1 MGFNFGAMLGGAA
14 SQIVEDINEKEKDV
28 KLRTRTILDRQVAQ
42 TAANQKEYKA
52 NKKKVTEQMNALVG
66 LFGNTPEGIAKARNI
81 VAGGDTHYTNM
92 YGKLQTH
99 SEQGGDVNELVTLT
113 KGSEDIGFTG
123 VEQATDSIVKLA
135 ALPELKMGTGFG
147 ANYFKKEQQAMID
160 AGLIQ
165 TMQLSE
171 SAKGSYGSVKVHL
184 NKMAKKAKTMS
195 EILDD
200 TRAKRD
206 KALQSGSQEEIKIA
220 EANYQRSLQSQKEES
235 ITYQSALKAAEAKSS
250 GKSTYREIS
259 SNFAADIKR
268 FENDLYVGGDKTK
281 IRADNEDGFLGI
293 RDGGDKIKQQKL
305 KQYGINWLKGQIDG
319 NGDFINSEAEQF
331 VKDNGTLRSLLP
343 GVIASVTGEE
353 STGGGSKGSQVKDI
367 VEKNK
372 TLSLDVVQQIKNI
385 NKSVSQVDL
394 HKFIIQAYPKPD
406 DISQEEYNENISN
419 LIKETFKQEDITKQ
433 NKKKADD
440 SISNLYKD
448 KDDKKE
454 EVDKVPPRPDS
465 GNLVFDSDEE
475 DAWDKKYGDTH
486 FRDGRPKP
494 KKTSSSE
501 LPDKDKFIKE
511 LGAEKGYAA
520 YRAAAI
526 RKLSNIYAGKAEQVF
541 NQMEK
546 SGKA

>member
-1 MGFNFGAMLGGAA
+1 
-14 SQIVEDINEKEKDV
+14 
-28 KLRTRTILDRQVAQ
+28 
-42 TAANQKEYKA
+42 
-52 NKKKVTEQMNALVG
+52 
-66 LFGNTPEGIAKARNI
+66 
-81 VAGGDTHYTNM
+81 M
-92 YGKLQTH
+92 YSKLQDH
-99 SEQGGDVNELVTLT
+99 QSNDGDVNELVTLT
-113 KGSEDIGFTG
+113 KGSDDIGFTG

-440 SISNLYKD
+440 SISNLYKE
-448 KDDKKE
+448 KKE
-454 EVDKVPPRPDS
+454 ESVIEKVDSRPDDGS
-465 GNLVFDSDEE
+465 FFDSDDE

>member
-1 MGFNFGAMLGGAA
+1 MGFNFGAALGGFADQVV
-14 SQIVEDINEKEKDV
+14 SDIETQEKDV

-135 ALPELKMGTGFG
+135 SLPELKMGTGFG
-147 ANYFKKEQQAMID
+147 ANYFKKEQQSMID

-206 KALQSGSQEEIKIA
+206 KALQGGSQEEIKVA
-220 EANYQRSLQSQKEES
+220 EANYQRSLQSSKDES

-305 KQYGINWLKGQIDG
+305 KQYGLNWLKGQIDG

-353 STGGGSKGSQVKDI
+353 DTSSDTTTIQNDKVTKKEQI
-367 VEKNK
+367 NNI
-372 TLSLDVVQQIKNI
+372 IKNQPLNSDTAYQIFKVSGTSERDPKKLEEMIRGQPQYKGKPNADIIKAVAIALQRMKKEDEFVGAEEGYAKEQEKQIRGTYEQKMEQTVAIPEIKAKGLEIANNKKLSQGQKEVEI
-385 NKSVSQVDL
+385 NKLLVQ
-394 HKFIIQAYPKPD
+394 HMM
-406 DISQEEYNENISN
+406 
-419 LIKETFKQEDITKQ
+419 KESARKG
-433 NKKKADD
+433 
-440 SISNLYKD
+440 D
-448 KDDKKE
+448 K
-454 EVDKVPPRPDS
+454 
-465 GNLVFDSDEE
+465 
-475 DAWDKKYGDTH
+475 
-486 FRDGRPKP
+486 
-494 KKTSSSE
+494 
-501 LPDKDKFIKE
+501 
-511 LGAEKGYAA
+511 
-520 YRAAAI
+520 
-526 RKLSNIYAGKAEQVF
+526 
-541 NQMEK
+541 
-546 SGKA
+546 

>member
-14 SQIVEDINEKEKDV
+14 TQIVEDINEKEKDV

-81 VAGGDTHYTNM
+81 VAGGDTHYNNM
-92 YGKLQTH
+92 YSKLQDH
-99 SEQGGDVNELVTLT
+99 QSNDGDVNELVTLT

-220 EANYQRSLQSQKEES
+220 EANYQRSLQNQKEES

-305 KQYGINWLKGQIDG
+305 KQYGVNWLKGQIDG

-343 GVIASVTGEE
+343 GVIASVTGEQT
-353 STGGGSKGSQVKDI
+353 TGGGSKGSQVKDI
-367 VEKNK
+367 VKQNES
-372 TLSLDVVQQIKNI
+372 LSLDVVQQIKNI
-385 NKSVSQVDL
+385 NKSINQVDL
-394 HKFIIQAYPKPD
+394 HKFILKAYPKPD
-406 DISQEEYNENISN
+406 DLSQEDYNENVSN
-419 LIKETFKQEDITKQ
+419 LIKETFKQEGITKD
-433 NKKKADD
+433 NIKKSDK
-440 SISNLYKD
+440 SISDLYKD
-448 KDDKKE
+448 KDDKKTQ
-454 EVDKVPPRPDS
+454 EVAKVPPRPDD
-465 GNLVFDSDEE
+465 GNFFDSDAQ

-486 FRDGRPKP
+486 FTDGRPKP
-494 KKTSSSE
+494 VAKKTAGA
-501 LPDKDKFIKE
+501 PDKDKFIKE
-511 LGAEKGYAA
+511 LGPEKGYTAYKAA
-520 YRAAAI
+520 VIKQLRRNFGDRAETI
-526 RKLSNIYAGKAEQVF
+526 F
-541 NQMEK
+541 NDMEK
-546 SGKA
+546 QGKV